1 MSKRGDYFQKIRQEG
16 QQGDITVKLI
26 GAFKSL
32 ISQGRIAPGDKLPP
46 ERELARRFQ
55 VNRSSLRQAL
65 KVMQLMGL
73 VSQRVGDGT
82 YFNTDVEAIF
92 REPIEL
98 LILLADISDEELFE
112 ARLIVEPELA
122 RRAAER
128 ATTEDLAAL
137 RRAIKA
143 MESSTSDHARIE
155 ADLAFHHAI
164 FRASGNR
171 VCRLIFAVIHQAV
184 LRSMTRM
191 VTLSDLKRP
200 LAFHKAIYSAISLR
214 SHEEAQRQMM
224 LHLVDVRSQFTRSEP
239 NETPPDR
246 VLRVTRRKRMS
257 S

>member
-1 MSKRGDYFQKIRQEG
+1 MTNPGDYFQKVRQGSQE
-16 QQGDITVKLI
+16 GDITVKLI

-82 YFNTDVEAIF
+82 YFNRDVEAIF

-98 LILLADISDEELFE
+98 LILLADISEEELFE

-143 MESSTSDHARIE
+143 MESSTTDQARID

-184 LRSMTRM
+184 LRSMTRI
-191 VTLSDLKRP
+191 VTRSDVERP
-200 LAFHKAIYSAISLR
+200 LAFHKAIYSAVSRRLQ
-214 SHEEAQRQMM
+214 EEAQRQMM
-224 LHLVDVRSQFTRSEP
+224 LHLVDVRSQFTPSQP
-239 NETPPDR
+239 NETSTHR
-246 VLRVTRRKRMS
+246 AS
-257 S
+257 E

>member
-1 MSKRGDYFQKIRQEG
+1 
-16 QQGDITVKLI
+16 
-26 GAFKSL
+26 
-32 ISQGRIAPGDKLPP
+32 
-46 ERELARRFQ
+46 
-55 VNRSSLRQAL
+55 LRQAL

-82 YFNTDVEAIF
+82 YFNRDVETIF

-98 LILLADISDEELFE
+98 LILLADISEEELYE

-143 MESSTSDHARIE
+143 MESSRTDQARIE

-171 VCRLIFAVIHQAV
+171 ICRLIFAVIHQAV
-184 LRSMTRM
+184 VKSMTRI
-191 VTLSDLKRP
+191 VTRSDVKRP
-200 LAFHKAIYSAISLR
+200 LAFHKAIYSAISHRL
-214 SHEEAQRQMM
+214 HEEAQRQMM
-224 LHLVDVRSQFTRSEP
+224 LHLLDVRSQFASSQP
-239 NETPPDR
+239 NQTTTHPVQE
-246 VLRVTRRKRMS
+246 
-257 S
+257 